1 MTVIVRNDFNFNA
14 VVQVQALLKVR
25 WGKKGEGREPED
37 LGEAK
42 IHLTVL
48 ELAGFVTSDLTVSWG
63 NKNRS

>member
-1 MTVIVRNDFNFNA
+1 M
-14 VVQVQALLKVR
+14 VQALLKVR
-25 WGKKGEGREPED
+25 WGKKGEGRAPED

-48 ELAGFVTSDLTVSWG
+48 DLAGFVTSDLTVSWG